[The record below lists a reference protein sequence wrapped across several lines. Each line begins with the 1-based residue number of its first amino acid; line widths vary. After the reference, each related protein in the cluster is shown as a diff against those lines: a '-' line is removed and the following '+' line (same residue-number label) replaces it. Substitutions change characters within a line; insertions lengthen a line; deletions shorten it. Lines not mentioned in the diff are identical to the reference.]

1 MDAITIGSGFRFE
14 GFCLGPYGDL
24 RRENGATVQ
33 LGSRALAVLRV
44 LVEREGQLVPKQA
57 IMDAVWPGLAVEEGN
72 LTVQVSALRKA
83 LDADHAGP
91 SCIHTV
97 PGRGYRFVWTVTR
110 IADPGEAATPA
121 CVTQAET
128 EPAPPEAAAEPGRRR
143 SRWPL
148 LAAIVA
154 VLCAAILATMQHR
167 AGPAA
172 SPFPR
177 LSLVVLPFQNA
188 GSDKEDDYLADAVTD
203 DLTSDLSHI
212 LSAKVIARSSTRP
225 YKGKSVD
232 VRQVGRDLDV
242 RYVVHGSVRRVGS
255 VLRVN
260 AELASA
266 ETGAQVWSDR
276 FDEDVNDLGAG
287 QRDIVVRI
295 KGALKIKL
303 LDHESARSARERPT
317 DPDAFDLVLRA
328 RSLWYNQPFGRR
340 RNTEAATL
348 FERALRL
355 DPSSVPAMLGL
366 AEVLL
371 EQLTDRQGEADNLR
385 RAQALVA
392 QASTIDPNGEA
403 VLNTKAFLLRTQG
416 RWDELAHLTRAQID
430 AYPNNV
436 VGYHQLANALLY
448 GGKAEEAIAPLQ
460 TALLLD
466 PRDPNIF
473 LRYLKMAWAMT
484 LLGRDAE
491 AVVWAQ
497 RSIAAHPTNEP
508 DQQVHLY
515 LMIAAAEAWS
525 GHAAEAQTALTA
537 ANRVWP
543 FATVRSHAPSNPSSS
558 LLLAQLRRYQE
569 GLRRAGL
576 RDHADEDADVGV
588 PPQAD
593 LQSRWGGQT
602 PTTAPGSSTIRTQD
616 LAAMLARQ
624 KPVILDTVNYHWGP
638 SLPGAV
644 GLRGAGLGGSF
655 SDEAQGRLQ
664 RKLHQLTSGDLSR
677 PIVVAG
683 WNAER
688 FDGYNLALR
697 LAALG
702 YRQVLWY
709 RGGREAWEAAG
720 MPETELALQDW

>member
-1 MDAITIGSGFRFE
+1 
-14 GFCLGPYGDL
+14 
-24 RRENGATVQ
+24 
-33 LGSRALAVLRV
+33 
-44 LVEREGQLVPKQA
+44 
-57 IMDAVWPGLAVEEGN
+57 
-72 LTVQVSALRKA
+72 
-83 LDADHAGP
+83 
-91 SCIHTV
+91 
-97 PGRGYRFVWTVTR
+97 
-110 IADPGEAATPA
+110 
-121 CVTQAET
+121 
-128 EPAPPEAAAEPGRRR
+128 
-143 SRWPL
+143 
-148 LAAIVA
+148 
-154 VLCAAILATMQHR
+154 
-167 AGPAA
+167 
-172 SPFPR
+172 
-177 LSLVVLPFQNA
+177 
-188 GSDKEDDYLADAVTD
+188 
-203 DLTSDLSHI
+203 
-212 LSAKVIARSSTRP
+212 
-225 YKGKSVD
+225 
-232 VRQVGRDLDV
+232 
-242 RYVVHGSVRRVGS
+242 
-255 VLRVN
+255 
-260 AELASA
+260 
-266 ETGAQVWSDR
+266 
-276 FDEDVNDLGAG
+276 
-287 QRDIVVRI
+287 
-295 KGALKIKL
+295 
-303 LDHESARSARERPT
+303 
-317 DPDAFDLVLRA
+317 
-328 RSLWYNQPFGRR
+328 
-340 RNTEAATL
+340 
-348 FERALRL
+348 
-355 DPSSVPAMLGL
+355 MLGL

-371 EQLTDRQGEADNLR
+371 EQLTDRQAEADNLR

-508 DQQVHLY
+508 DQQVHLH

-543 FATVRSHAPSNPSSS
+543 FATVRSHAPSNPSSL

-576 RDHADEDADVGV
+576 RDHADEDVDFGV

-683 WNAER
+683 WSAER

-702 YRQVLWY
+702 YRQVFWY